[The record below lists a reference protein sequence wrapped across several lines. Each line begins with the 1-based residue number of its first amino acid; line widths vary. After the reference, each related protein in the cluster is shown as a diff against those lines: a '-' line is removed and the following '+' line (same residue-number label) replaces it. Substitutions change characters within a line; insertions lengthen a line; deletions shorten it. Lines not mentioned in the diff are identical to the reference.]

1 MAAVGDKQDLVW
13 FPIYILE
20 PLHSI
25 SAAQLTGKP
34 SSHLVSK
41 RGWSIG
47 RNTLRKMGA
56 RAKRI
61 EKLCLLTFYE
71 GRV

>member
-13 FPIYILE
+13 FPKILE

-41 RGWSIG
+41 QGWPTG
-47 RNTLRKMGA
+47 RNTLRNMGA
-56 RAKRI
+56 RAKHI
-61 EKLCLLTFYE
+61 ES
-71 GRV
+71 